1 MSFGG
6 RGQQNQYDDMAQM
19 ASMHMMMGIMKSC
32 FADCIGD
39 FRASD
44 LSQSEKTCI
53 QNCSRRMA
61 GSYEVVAQAQ
71 QQLGGRM
78 GGGAF

>member
-6 RGQQNQYDDMAQM
+6 NSRGGPPAGGNNQYDEMAQM

-32 FADCIGD
+32 FSDCVTD

-44 LSQSEKTCI
+44 L
-53 QNCSRRMA
+53 
-61 GSYEVVAQAQ
+61 Q
-71 QQLGGRM
+71 Q
-78 GGGAF
+78 

>member
-6 RGQQNQYDDMAQM
+6 QGQYDEVAQL

-32 FADCIGD
+32 FNDCIQD
-39 FRASD
+39 FRASE
-44 LSQSEKTCI
+44 LSQNEKTCL
-53 QNCSRRMA
+53 QNCSKRLA

-71 QQLGGRM
+71 N
-78 GGGAF
+78 